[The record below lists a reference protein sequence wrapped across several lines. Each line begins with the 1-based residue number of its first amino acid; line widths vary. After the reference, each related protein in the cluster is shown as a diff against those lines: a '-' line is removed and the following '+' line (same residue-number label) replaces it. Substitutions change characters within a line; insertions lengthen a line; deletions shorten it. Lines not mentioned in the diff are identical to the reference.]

1 MRKSWIALLVA
12 LGIDNFGSGLFLPL
26 TLVFVTRVV
35 GLPLAV
41 AGTAVTVGTVAGL
54 AAPPLAGRLVD
65 RLGARAVV
73 VIAQLLQAGGAAA
86 YLAADGVALV
96 VTAAVLFASGQQA
109 FYSAL
114 FALIADVAGDG
125 PKDRAFTVANMVRGA
140 TFGFGALVVAG
151 LLTGAG
157 PVGYRVAIGVDA
169 VSFLVAAALLAFWLR
184 VPPPVP
190 PRPSAAAPVRG
201 VLRDRP
207 YLGLIAITTMFAL
220 ASDFFLVG
228 VPVYAL
234 EILHAPPWLP
244 GAILALLTVITS
256 TAGTVVLRAT
266 GRLSR
271 PAAIGLAA
279 AIVAVW
285 CAASAAALLLPAG
298 VRPPYLVAC
307 TLIVAAA
314 TLVSS
319 GRANALAEAAA
330 PREARGRYL
339 AAFQYAFTVAGV
351 IAPGVVAL
359 FSVAAWLPWLLVAAA
374 ALLSAGLLRW
384 VAPRLPA
391 HAVMTPA

>member
-1 MRKSWIALLVA
+1 MFVA

-54 AAPPLAGRLVD
+54 ATPALAGRLVD

-73 VIAQLLQAGGAAA
+73 IIAQLLQAGGVAA

-96 VTAAVLFASGQQA
+96 VAAAVLVACGQQA

-140 TFGFGALVVAG
+140 SFGLGALAAGG
-151 LLTGAG
+151 LLVWAG

-169 VSFLVAAALLAFWLR
+169 VSFLVAAALLAFWLPTPVR
-184 VPPPVP
+184 VPAEPGAPTA
-190 PRPSAAAPVRG
+190 PRRG

-207 YLGLIAITTMFAL
+207 YLTLIVISTLFGLTV
-220 ASDFFLVG
+220 DFFLVG

-234 EILHAPPWLP
+234 EILGAPAWLP
-244 GAILALLTVITS
+244 GAILALFTAVTS
-256 TAGTVVLRAT
+256 TAGTLALRAT

-271 PAAIGLAA
+271 PAAMLLARPVV
-279 AIVAVW
+279 VAW
-285 CAASAAALLLPAG
+285 CAASAAAVLLPSGA
-298 VRPPYLVAC
+298 RPAYLLAC
-307 TLIVAAA
+307 TLLLAAA
-314 TLVSS
+314 NLIS
-319 GRANALAEAAA
+319 GGRLNALAEAAA
-330 PREARGRYL
+330 PRHARGRYL
-339 AAFQYAFTVAGV
+339 SAFQYAFTVAGV
-351 IAPGVVAL
+351 LAPSVVAL
-359 FSVAAWLPWLLVAAA
+359 FSVAPWLPWLTVAT
-374 ALLSAGLLRW
+374 LSVTGGLALRW

-391 HAVMTPA
+391 HALGSAVR